1 MEQNKQHFNTWK
13 YLPTLKEA
21 KWWIFMGVLL
31 PILHFLILG
40 GWGWFREWSR
50 EASLY
55 YFFEWLS
62 PFTWSFKLL
71 IAESFDSS
79 PYFTFLGFTLGFI
92 FAASLGYVLCLTVKI
107 IRKLMLYGKS

>member
-1 MEQNKQHFNTWK
+1 MEQNKQHFNIWN

-21 KWWIFMGVLL
+21 KWWIFVVVLYT
-31 PILHFLILG
+31 ILHFLILG
-40 GWGWFREWSR
+40 GWERFREWSR

-71 IAESFDSS
+71 IAESFDGST
-79 PYFTFLGFTLGFI
+79 YFTFLGFTLGLI
-92 FAASLGYVLCLTVKI
+92 FAASLGYALCLTVKI
-107 IRKLMLYGKS
+107 LSKFMLYGKS